1 MEDAPR
7 LDRSLAEWGL
17 VDCESHFQKA
27 EGRILRCIRVSDGVA
42 VGFGFPQTQ
51 ELRLGESLSRRIG
64 SVGR

>member
-27 EGRILRCIRVSDGVA
+27 EGRIVRCIRVSDGVA

-51 ELRLGESLSRRIG
+51 E
-64 SVGR
+64 